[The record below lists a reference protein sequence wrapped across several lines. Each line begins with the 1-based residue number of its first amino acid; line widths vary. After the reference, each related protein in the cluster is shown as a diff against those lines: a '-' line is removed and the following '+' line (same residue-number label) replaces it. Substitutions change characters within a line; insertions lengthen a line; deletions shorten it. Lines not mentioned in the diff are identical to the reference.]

1 LQLFIFSFMKAL
13 QDKRRAT
20 AAAAA
25 EVSVGITVLH
35 AE

>member
-1 LQLFIFSFMKAL
+1 MNAL
-13 QDKRRAT
+13 QDKRRVA

-35 AE
+35 TE